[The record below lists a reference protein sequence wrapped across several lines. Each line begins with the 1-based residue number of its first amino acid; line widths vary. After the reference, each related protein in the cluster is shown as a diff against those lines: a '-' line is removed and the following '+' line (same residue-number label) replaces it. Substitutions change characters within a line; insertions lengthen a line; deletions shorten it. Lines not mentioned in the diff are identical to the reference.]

1 MHSFSSNVMD
11 LNRMIVYCGGKPEQF
26 YQQHPH
32 GKSRNIHFAASFKT
46 SHSSD
51 QAPTESDHDYF
62 DKLVS

>member
-1 MHSFSSNVMD
+1 
-11 LNRMIVYCGGKPEQF
+11 MIVYCGGKPEQF